1 MHLGKPDLKILSI
14 VGARP
19 QFIKAAAFRKYCD
32 EHNISE
38 TLIHTGQHYD
48 PIMSTQLFDE
58 LGVRAPDIKF
68 EVTDRSHAGMTGEL
82 MKKIEDA
89 IIEVKP
95 DIVNV
100 YGDTN
105 STLAGALAA
114 AKLHVP
120 IMHVEAGLRSFN
132 RNMPEEI
139 NRVLVDHVSKYLF
152 CPTKA
157 AVTNLKS
164 EGISEGVYHVG
175 DIMFDC
181 TLMFEEKFRFPEKKI
196 LQSDKPIALMTV
208 HRADTTSDPQRLKSV
223 LDYCANFSDEYQII
237 FPIHPNTKNVAQKFS
252 IDLSNFCIVDP
263 LSYLEIQAVL
273 SLSTLLLTDSGGMQK
288 EAYFHSVDCITL
300 RDETEWVETID
311 AGWNML
317 WTQNTRQPK
326 SSISEY
332 GTGKTCADMIKKIE
346 ETLK

>member
-1 MHLGKPDLKILSI
+1 MKILSI

-19 QFIKAAAFRKYCD
+19 QFIKAAVFRKYCD
-32 EHNISE
+32 DNSICE

-48 PIMSTQLFDE
+48 PVMSTQLFKE
-58 LGVRAPDIKF
+58 LGVRAPDVQF

-82 MKKIEDA
+82 MKKIEDT
-89 IIEVKP
+89 ILEKKP
-95 DIVNV
+95 DLVNV

-114 AKLHVP
+114 AKLNVP

-132 RNMPEEI
+132 RKMPEEI

-157 AVTNLKS
+157 AVINLKS
-164 EGISEGVYHVG
+164 EGISEGVHAVG
-175 DIMFDC
+175 DIMYDC
-181 TLMFEEKFRFPEKKI
+181 ITMFREKFRFPDEKI
-196 LQSDKPIALMTV
+196 VRTDKPIALMTV
-208 HRADTTSDPQRLKSV
+208 HRADTTSDPERLKAV
-223 LDYCANFSDEYQII
+223 LEYCAQFGDEHQII
-237 FPIHPNTKNVAQKFS
+237 FPIHPNTKNVAAKFS
-252 IDLSNFCIVDP
+252 IDLSKFCIIDP
-263 LSYLEIQAVL
+263 LSYLEVQAVL
-273 SLSTLLLTDSGGMQK
+273 GCSKLLLTDSGGMQK

-317 WTQNTRQPK
+317 WTQNFRQPK
-326 SSISEY
+326 NSISEY
-332 GTGKTCADMIKKIE
+332 GTGTTCASMIKKIE

>member
-1 MHLGKPDLKILSI
+1 MKILSI

-58 LGVRAPDIKF
+58 LGVRAPDISY
-68 EVTDRSHAGMTGEL
+68 EVTNRSHAGMTGEL
-82 MKKIEDA
+82 MKKIEDS
-89 IIEVKP
+89 ILERKP

-114 AKLHVP
+114 AKLNVP

-152 CPTKA
+152 CPTQA
-157 AVTNLKS
+157 AVANLMS
-164 EGISEGVYHVG
+164 EGISDGVHHVG
-175 DIMFDC
+175 DIMYDC
-181 TLMFEEKFRFPEKKI
+181 TLMFGEKFRFPDEKITKT
-196 LQSDKPIALMTV
+196 DKPIALMTV
-208 HRADTTSDPQRLKSV
+208 HRADTTSNPQRLKSV
-223 LDYCANFSDEYQII
+223 LDYCARYSDTYQII
-237 FPIHPNTKNVAQKFS
+237 FPIHPNTKNVARQFS
-252 IDLSNFCIVDP
+252 LDLSSFCIVDP
-263 LSYLEIQAVL
+263 LSYLEIQAIL
-273 SLSTLLLTDSGGMQK
+273 SRSKLLLTDSGGMQK

-300 RDETEWVETID
+300 RDETEWIETID

-317 WTQNTRQPK
+317 WTQDIRLPK
-326 SSISEY
+326 RSVSEY
-332 GTGKTCADMIKKIE
+332 GKGKTCESMIKI
-346 ETLK
+346 LRRL

>member
-1 MHLGKPDLKILSI
+1 MKILSI

-19 QFIKAAAFRKYCD
+19 QFIKAAAFRKYCE
-32 EHNISE
+32 EHKISE

-58 LGVRAPDIKF
+58 LGVRAPDIKLQ
-68 EVTDRSHAGMTGEL
+68 VTDRSHAGMTGEL
-82 MKKIEDA
+82 MKKIEDS
-89 IIEVKP
+89 ILECKP

-114 AKLHVP
+114 AKLNVP

-157 AVTNLKS
+157 AVSNLKL
-164 EGISEGVYHVG
+164 EGISDGVYHVG

-181 TLMFEEKFRFPEKKI
+181 TLMFGEKFSFPEEKI
-196 LQSDKPIALMTV
+196 LQSDKPLALMTV
-208 HRADTTSDPQRLKSV
+208 HRADTTSDPERLNSV
-223 LDYCANFSDEYQII
+223 LNYCANFSDDYQII
-237 FPIHPNTKNVAQKFS
+237 FPIHPNTKNVVNKFS

-273 SLSTLLLTDSGGMQK
+273 SRSKLLLTDSGGMQK

-317 WTQNTRQPK
+317 WTQNVRQPK
-326 SSISEY
+326 ASIAEY
-332 GTGKTCADMIKKIE
+332 GTGNTCANMIKEIQ

>member
-1 MHLGKPDLKILSI
+1 MKILSI

-19 QFIKAAAFRKYCD
+19 QFIKAAAFRKYCG

-58 LGVRAPDIKF
+58 LGVKAPDIKF

-89 IIEVKP
+89 ILVLRP

-157 AVTNLKS
+157 AVANLKL
-164 EGISEGVYHVG
+164 EGISSGVYHVG

-181 TLMFEEKFRFPEKKI
+181 IRMFGEKFRFPHEKI
-196 LQSDKPIALMTV
+196 LQNDKPIALMTV
-208 HRADTTSDPQRLKSV
+208 HRADTISDPERLKSV
-223 LDYCANFSDEYQII
+223 LDYCANFSSEYHIV
-237 FPIHPNTKNVAQKFS
+237 FPIHPNTRNVAYKFS
-252 IDLSNFCIVDP
+252 IDLSNFYIVDP
-263 LSYLEIQAVL
+263 LSYLETQAVL
-273 SLSTLLLTDSGGMQK
+273 SRSTLLLTDSGGMQK
-288 EAYFHSVDCITL
+288 EAYFHSVNCITL
-300 RDETEWVETID
+300 RNETEWVETIN

-317 WTQNTRQPK
+317 WTQDVRQTK
-326 SSISEY
+326 TSISEY
-332 GTGKTCADMIKKIE
+332 GTGKTCANMIKIIE
-346 ETLK
+346 EAMK